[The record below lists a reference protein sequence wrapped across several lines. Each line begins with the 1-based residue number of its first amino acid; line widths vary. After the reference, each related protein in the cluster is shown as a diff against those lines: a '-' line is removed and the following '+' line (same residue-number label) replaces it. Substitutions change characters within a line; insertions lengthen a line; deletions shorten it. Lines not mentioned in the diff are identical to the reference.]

1 MDKHDDV
8 VRALETSLDYV
19 HLYEAE
25 IGAVCVLP
33 QNTVR
38 DAIDLLKPVKPVHND
53 ALVKCGWDDVYNCG
67 ACGNQLRGFAN
78 YCDKCG
84 RKVEKAEK
92 AVRRGKKIRL

>member
-1 MDKHDDV
+1 M
-8 VRALETSLDYV
+8 
-19 HLYEAE
+19 
-25 IGAVCVLP
+25 
-33 QNTVR
+33 
-38 DAIDLLKPVKPVHND
+38 DAIAEKLEHGLMVCEATGTTLVHIDSTDAGKLLEMLTAVKPVHND

-67 ACGNQLRGFAN
+67 ACGNQLRSFAN